1 MLTSARSSPRF
12 AASSRRWES
21 RLRRNLPVCQALEAD
36 HARGL
41 RQRER
46 KIVKLHR
53 DGVGALFVVEF
64 GALGQICGGL
74 CA

>member
-1 MLTSARSSPRF
+1 
-12 AASSRRWES
+12 
-21 RLRRNLPVCQALEAD
+21 LEAD